1 MKPFKQTLMSGAI
14 MLALSL
20 AFTSCDDILGEWD
33 KPTPVTPGGGSG
45 EGGGSDEGGGGTTP
59 SATKTAGSISYA
71 SATFK
76 RGTADPAFIIDL
88 TNTGD
93 GAVTYESSDPAV
105 ATVDPSTGKVT
116 PVAIGSTT
124 ITATVSD
131 SEGYT
136 YATKTAS
143 YNLTLESGIS
153 CINASGISVVVD
165 ESGFTAVTNGGA
177 IDMTETSKPYL
188 VKGTVNVGDITASST
203 SVYYTEIVLCDGAEL
218 IVTGKISGKYLKIYA
233 QSNGAN
239 MGKLTVTNSAGNA
252 IENTGSLYFYGG
264 KITATYTSASGCG
277 INASSLCVYGGEVK
291 AQGGPGGHGVLYA
304 GAGLYLKNG
313 KLEAIGGDN
322 AGGTGG
328 NGIHSTGGAPVRI
341 QNNNG
346 VLKAQGGS
354 GTTGGNGVDVSDN
367 ASDGLYYQFG
377 QFTAIGGT
385 GTIIVE
391 NGQGIKGNLTN
402 GSGAKVT
409 FRTSTD
415 GTNWPENM
423 YFGLEASAHTH
434 TNDFGIRKIN

>member
-1 MKPFKQTLMSGAI
+1 MFL
-14 MLALSL
+14 
-20 AFTSCDDILGEWD
+20 TSCEDILGEWD

-45 EGGGSDEGGGGTTP
+45 EGGEGGGA

-116 PVAIGSTT
+116 PVATGSTT

-143 YNLTLESGIS
+143 YDLTLESGVS
-153 CINASGISVVVD
+153 YVD
-165 ESGFTAVTNGGA
+165 GGTTKILANTSDYTIVESTTN
-177 IDMTETSKPYL
+177 DMTGTSKPYL
-188 VKGTVNVGDITASST
+188 VKETVTITGDVSVFTGASNQT
-203 SVYYTEIVLCDGAEL
+203 VIILCDGAEL
-218 IVTGKISGKYLKIYA
+218 IVNGKISGQYLNIYA

-252 IENTGSLYFYGG
+252 IKNTGSLYFYGG
-264 KITATYTSASGCG
+264 KITATSTSASGCG
-277 INASSLCVYGGEVK
+277 INASALYVNGSEVK
-291 AQGGPGGHGVLYA
+291 AQGGAGGDGVQFNT
-304 GAGLYLKNG
+304 LYLSA

-322 AGGTGG
+322 AGGNGG
-328 NGIHSTGGAPVRI
+328 DGIHDTNGNAHVQI
-341 QNNNG
+341 QNNG
-346 VLKAQGGS
+346 VLIAQGGS
-354 GTTGGNGVDVSDN
+354 GTNGGDGVDVSFD
-367 ASDGLYYQFG
+367 SYSSLDYKLG

-385 GTIIVE
+385 GTTT
-391 NGQGIKGNLTN
+391 NGQGIN
-402 GSGAKVT
+402 GKLVNESGADAT
-409 FRTSTD
+409 FERSDD
-415 GTNWPENM
+415 GTNWSTFSIANTN
-423 YFGLEASAHTH
+423 YASPTE
-434 TNDFGIRKIN
+434 FSIRKIN

>member
-1 MKPFKQTLMSGAI
+1 MKPIKQTLMSGAMI
-14 MLALSL
+14 LALSL
-20 AFTSCDDILGEWD
+20 VFTSCDDILGEWD

-203 SVYYTEIVLCDGAEL
+203 SYTEIVLCDGAEL
-218 IVTGKISGKYLKIYA
+218 IVTGKISGQYLNIYA

-239 MGKLTVTNSAGNA
+239 MGKLTVTSSDADA
-252 IENTGSLYFYGG
+252 IDISTGSLYFYGG
-264 KITATYTSASGCG
+264 KITATSTKAGGHG
-277 INASSLCVYGGEVK
+277 INARSLCVYSGEVK
-291 AQGGPGGHGVLYA
+291 AQGGAGGHGVQYA
-304 GAGLYLKNG
+304 SGSLCLDNG

-322 AGGTGG
+322 TGGTGG
-328 NGIHSTGGAPVRI
+328 DGIHSNGSAPVFI
-341 QNNNG
+341 QNNG
-346 VLKAQGGS
+346 VLIARGGS
-354 GTTGGNGVDVSDN
+354 GATGGNGVDVSNSTSRLDYK
-367 ASDGLYYQFG
+367 LG

-434 TNDFGIRKIN
+434 TNEFGVRKIN